1 MSDSDARRERI
12 QRAWEAAWDRGDVN
26 FLDDLLSPDYRR
38 LESAGAVRSLDQFK
52 ASILSTRSAFP
63 DLRTVIDEIVAEDDR
78 VAIRW
83 HSTGTHAHPFLDVPA
98 TRRSVAAN
106 GVNFAR
112 FDGELIVEESVTWDP
127 RALLTALGIISVG
140 QDG

>member
-1 MSDSDARRERI
+1 MSDADARRKRI
-12 QRAWEAAWDRGDVN
+12 QRAWEAAWDRGDVDA
-26 FLDDLLSPDYRR
+26 LDDLLSPDYRR
-38 LESAGAVRSLDQFK
+38 HESAGAVHSLDQFK

-63 DLRTVIDEIVAEDDR
+63 DLTTVIDEIIIEDDR

-83 HSTGTHAHPFLDVPA
+83 HSTGAHEHPFLGVPA
-98 TRRSVAAN
+98 THRSVAVN
-106 GVNFAR
+106 GVNFAL
-112 FDGELIVEESVTWDP
+112 FDGDLIVEESVTWDP